1 MHHRRRTAAALA
13 AVAALAVT
21 LTACGG
27 DDGDQDAKPAPEYKV
42 VHQDKTGNQRT
53 VTVEVESTK
62 DTRAVFDAVA
72 KTLDADAGYFVEI
85 NCSTGGTAGADN
97 RLGNGKK
104 AVGRIGAATTGLN
117 NGATEYTAN
126 KGRTC
131 PK

>member
-13 AVAALAVT
+13 TVAALAVT

-27 DDGDQDAKPAPEYKV
+27 DDDQDAKPAPEYKV

-72 KTLDADAGYFVEI
+72 KTLNDDAGYFVEI
-85 NCSTGGTAGADN
+85 NCASGGTASVDN

-104 AVGRIGAATTGLN
+104 AVGRIGAAGTGLDD
-117 NGATEYTAN
+117 GATEYTAN

-131 PK
+131 PE